1 MKGDEL
7 LMAVEN
13 EIRKLFKER
22 YLENLL
28 QFLKEDEDYQ
38 IIRDKIMLAQ
48 DEIIEVPTQNNKEK
62 LHKLKDQLAEYVHIT
77 IFEIGFLEGVNYQ
90 SELNTI

>member
-1 MKGDEL
+1 
-7 LMAVEN
+7 MAVEN